1 MYAVTSQ
8 NLLGRSHAGTINQA
22 MNGAKGGKS
31 DANRL
36 TRVVLAADVRFREA
50 RIGPQLFR
58 ARQPL
63 FGVDVDQHD
72 LATSGEQ
79 GFCGRQ
85 AEAGT
90 TASDQKYGI
99 LDTHVALLS
108 RRVRYIPTPGL
119 INFL

>member
-1 MYAVTSQ
+1 
-8 NLLGRSHAGTINQA
+8 

-36 TRVVLAADVRFREA
+36 TRVVFAADVRFRKT
-50 RIGPQLFR
+50 RIGPQFFR

-79 GFCGRQ
+79 ILCGRQ
-85 AEAGT
+85 AQAGT
-90 TASDQKYGI
+90 AAGD
-99 LDTHVALLS
+99 
-108 RRVRYIPTPGL
+108 
-119 INFL
+119 